1 MGYKAVIFDLDGT
14 LVDTLADLANSMNF
28 ALESLD
34 LPTHSTQRCAAMIS
48 RGIRAFAENAL
59 GPERVD
65 FRDEVIK
72 RLRAHY
78 IDNCLHYSKLYDD
91 IQETVDTLKATGLRL
106 AVLTNK
112 DQNAAQRVLGHFF
125 KPDTFECIVG
135 VGGDIWAAKPD
146 NMGVKRILSSMGL
159 KNADCLLVG
168 DSEVDIETAQNSDL
182 DCVAVSWGY
191 RSTTDLIKAGAKVII
206 DRPEELL
213 ALLP

>member
-78 IDNCLHYSKLYDD
+78 IDNCLHYSKLYDG
-91 IQETVDTLKATGLRL
+91 IAETVDSLKAPGLRL

-112 DQNAAQRVLGHFF
+112 DQNAAERVIGHFF
-125 KPDTFECIVG
+125 KPDAFECIVG

-146 NMGVKRILSSMGL
+146 KRGVERILSSTGL
-159 KNADCLLVG
+159 KNTDCLLVG
-168 DSEVDIETAQNSDL
+168 DSEVDIETARNNGL
-182 DCVAVSWGY
+182 DCVAVTWGY
-191 RSTTDLIKAGAKVII
+191 RSTSTLIEAGAKMII

-213 ALLP
+213 ALVA